1 MEIGSHSGGQSN
13 AAGFCREDHG
23 DLVHIKILAEFLSD
37 PGQQSGV
44 DAVVQET
51 VHLDDIAGQNLALF
65 YDPLLQLLHLVLPLC
80 AFYLYYLYNR
90 FFK

>member
-1 MEIGSHSGGQSN
+1 MASAIPLAS
-13 AAGFCREDHG
+13 DHG
-23 DLVHIKILAEFLSD
+23 YLVHIKMLAEFLSD

-80 AFYLYYLYNR
+80 AFYLYNR

>member
-1 MEIGSHSGGQSN
+1 MEIGGHSGGQSD

-44 DAVVQET
+44 DTVVQET

-80 AFYLYYLYNR
+80 AFYLYNR